1 MNENFTAIDLKSYC
15 EKLSKTDL
23 RRFKSYLAMKLDIS
37 YFTVVQKMNGR
48 QQWKPAE
55 LIMIS
60 LIISTEEWKN

>member
-1 MNENFTAIDLKSYC
+1 MNENFTVIDLKSYC

-60 LIISTEEWKN
+60 LIISKEEWKN